1 MCNYFTKFVGPVN
14 TFRKD
19 LISSKK
25 RTQQAESFVPL
36 KLDGVDRVAQS
47 V

>member
-1 MCNYFTKFVGPVN
+1 MCNSLTKFVGLVN
-14 TFRKD
+14 TFPKN

-36 KLDGVDRVAQS
+36 KLVAQS